1 MIRINSTVKYHQALE
16 MVLKSCKQ
24 LSKQQNKQSDNPDS
38 KSNNPTRFASPKSVT
53 LFVTIRVTTFVTY
66 SNHNRSTPFNQ
77 NRFNRVRLE
86 MKTEIIVEKI
96 FNFFKN
102 SENSA
107 ACSNET

>member
-77 NRFNRVRLE
+77 NRFSIAFV
-86 MKTEIIVEKI
+86 
-96 FNFFKN
+96 
-102 SENSA
+102 
-107 ACSNET
+107 

>member
-66 SNHNRSTPFNQ
+66 SNHNDDRPHST
-77 NRFNRVRLE
+77 
-86 MKTEIIVEKI
+86 KIVSI
-96 FNFFKN
+96 AFV
-102 SENSA
+102 
-107 ACSNET
+107 